1 VWFQAA
7 AAQSRHAAVT
17 CGGCG
22 QVYALDMPS
31 GGSLAT
37 RARRLARLND
47 VDLPGAYSLLLGIM
61 TVEQLRELG
70 DAGSTP
76 CRTAPVDDPS
86 PHRYDRAFQP
96 AIDEGLLTPR
106 QAAERGKRD
115 ACAAIFASRH
125 KLPSEVAY
133 AVADNRVSL
142 LAALRE
148 RAAKA
153 DAPQPPVV
161 RRRRAGRVTAL
172 VAVLAALAFV
182 AFLARRPAETPVA
195 PIAELPPLRDT
206 EVRMDEQG
214 RIIQVRGP
222 APGDVLRAYCN
233 AASGTRRLEAL
244 ETVATEL
251 KDGPAHLGLLRDPE
265 QPSMTYAI
273 VIREETETRRWSAGG
288 GPEPLVARPAPRG
301 AQQAVQ
307 RP

>member
-1 VWFQAA
+1 VWFQAV

-22 QVYALDMPS
+22 QVYALDLPV
-31 GGSLAT
+31 GGALAA

-47 VDLPGAYSLLLGIM
+47 IDLPGAYSLLLGIM
-61 TVEQLRELG
+61 TVEELRELG
-70 DAGSTP
+70 ESGSTP
-76 CRTAPVDDPS
+76 CRTAPVDDPG

-125 KLPSEVAY
+125 KLPGEVAY

-148 RAAKA
+148 RAAQA
-153 DAPQPPVV
+153 SPPGARVV
-161 RRRRAGRVTAL
+161 RRVRVGRSVAL
-172 VAVLAALAFV
+172 VGVLAAVALLAV
-182 AFLARRPAETPVA
+182 LSRRPSEVVAAPVA
-195 PIAELPPLRDT
+195 APTAPRDT
-206 EVRMDEQG
+206 EVRLDEQG

-233 AASGTRRLEAL
+233 AAAGTRRLEPL
-244 ETVATEL
+244 DTVATEL

-273 VIREETETRRWSAGG
+273 VIREESETRRWSAGG